1 MSNGKFIVIDGID
14 GCGKSTM
21 VNLMADKLSKNGKVV
36 STAEPS
42 QGPIGKVLRDFL
54 KNKKISGEIDA
65 LLFAAD
71 RLWHVDNVI
80 KPALE
85 ENTTVISDRYVG
97 SSLAYQSAQKGC
109 KNGEIDDWVRELN
122 KFVIKPDLYIVLDI
136 APEDSL
142 KRRDNFDEK
151 FENIKFLT
159 EVRKIFLNI
168 EEMQKYAKKYVV
180 IPSTTMEETV
190 ERIYEEISKL

>member
-109 KNGEIDDWVRELN
+109 KNGVIDDWVRELN
-122 KFVIKPDLYIVLDI
+122 KFVINRTLHSFSHC
-136 APEDSL
+136 PEDSL

-180 IPSTTMEETV
+180 IPSTTMEETA